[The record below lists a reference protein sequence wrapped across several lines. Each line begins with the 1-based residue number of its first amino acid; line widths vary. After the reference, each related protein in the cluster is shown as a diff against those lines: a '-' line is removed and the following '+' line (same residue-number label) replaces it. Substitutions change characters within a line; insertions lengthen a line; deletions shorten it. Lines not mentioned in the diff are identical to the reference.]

1 MAERCLTIEQAAN
14 DAHFRALL
22 RDAHRSAMTW
32 DDFLSYPLPA
42 DMSPLE
48 AWELLLSIAS
58 CTGVELELYQGS
70 ADSPLWYRPTRELVR
85 LVDAIERRA
94 ADSSTLHRLLSGR
107 TCDEYLKG
115 LRIAEAVAAAKLDGI
130 CFDRSALASYMRTGL
145 PPSEPAERV
154 VVNTIVADADLASY
168 VKRPFDRA
176 ILFELCERVLEGA
189 SLDGLDG
196 GSVPH
201 AVQIEEDEWMRTLD
215 LLEIV
220 VSYANCT
227 DEEDSVVLRGNLLG
241 DVVRYF
247 GCFGPVSALVG
258 SLASR
263 LYFMQCGLPVL
274 ALVPISSVKLSWF
287 EGQAL
292 DGEIACSPQEY
303 ESTRRRS
310 GGDITVHQTLAA
322 QCIMIA
328 LDNVEEH
335 VKAQVHNDVK
345 VRERL
350 LRDGRFN
357 RRQRLV
363 MARAIRSPHASFSIR
378 YHQENHGVSYA
389 TARRDLVELEQ
400 EGYLVS
406 KRDGKSIIYRAGKC
420 ISDLAYSVDE
430 GGVAARPAR

>member
-1 MAERCLTIEQAAN
+1 MTGRCLTIEQAVN
-14 DAHFRALL
+14 DVHFRALL
-22 RDAHRSAMTW
+22 RATHRSAMTW
-32 DDFLSYPLPA
+32 DDFLSYPLPV

-48 AWELLLSIAS
+48 AWESLLSIAS
-58 CTGVELELYQGS
+58 CTGVELELRQGGAGS
-70 ADSPLWYRPTRELVR
+70 SLWYRPTRELTR

-94 ADSSTLHRLLSGR
+94 ADGSTLHRLLSDR
-107 TCDEYLKG
+107 TCGEYLKG
-115 LRIAEAVAAAKLDGI
+115 LRVAEAVAAAKLDGI
-130 CFDRSALASYMRTGL
+130 CFDRSALGSYMYTGL

-154 VVNTIVADADLASY
+154 VVNTIAADADLASY
-168 VKRPFDRA
+168 MKRPFDRA
-176 ILFELCERVLEGA
+176 ILLELCERVLEGT
-189 SLDGLDG
+189 SLDELDG
-196 GSVPH
+196 GSAPH
-201 AVQIEEDEWMRTLD
+201 AVPIEEDEWIHTLD

-227 DEEDSVVLRGNLLG
+227 NEEDPVVLRGNLIG
-241 DVVRYF
+241 DVIRYF

-263 LYFMQCGLPVL
+263 LYFMQCDLPVL
-274 ALVPISSVKLSWF
+274 ALVPISSVKLSWL
-287 EGQAL
+287 EGQTL
-292 DGEIACSPQEY
+292 DSEIVCSLQEY
-303 ESTRRRS
+303 ESTCRRS

-328 LDNVEEH
+328 LDNAEER
-335 VKAQVHNDVK
+335 VKAQVHSNTE

-363 MARAIRSPHASFSIR
+363 IARAIRSPHASFSIR

-406 KRDGKSIIYRAGKC
+406 KRNGKSIIYRAGER
-420 ISDLAYSVDE
+420 ISDLVCSVDE
-430 GGVAARPAR
+430 RDIAARPIR